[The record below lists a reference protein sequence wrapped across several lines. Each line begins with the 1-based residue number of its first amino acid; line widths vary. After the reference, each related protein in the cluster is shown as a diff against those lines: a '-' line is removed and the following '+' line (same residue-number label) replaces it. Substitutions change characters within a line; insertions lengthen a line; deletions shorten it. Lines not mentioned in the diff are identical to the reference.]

1 MACSDTL
8 CQYQSLTNRLRN
20 CPPHS
25 LKIPSQLPH
34 NSLRTPSTIP
44 STIPSEFH
52 QKSPRGLFRNPI
64 KIHSTFTSITFP
76 SKSQRVPLK
85 NPVHFPHNP
94 NNIPSKFHQ
103 HPINIQTNTSA
114 FLQMSFIIAA
124 QFPHKSSGKIPAQFP
139 EIPKHS
145 IKIPS
150 RLKTFW
156 RVYLKV
162 PQRAEL
168 VDCVGPKLLNK
179 VISECPKS
187 LNSFLVCP
195 RHFLTNLPQRVS
207 QLSAC
212 SQSMPATFRESHLKI
227 SQLTSCHMHI

>member
-1 MACSDTL
+1 MPSPFPQNSFTSPSQFPQNSLNNSLNNSLGIPSKITARPFSKSHQNSLHVHLNHISFKIPARSPQKSSTL
-8 CQYQSLTNRLRN
+8 PSQSQQ
-20 CPPHS
+20 HS
-25 LKIPSQLPH
+25 IKIPSKP
-34 NSLRTPSTIP
+34 
-44 STIPSEFH
+44 
-52 QKSPRGLFRNPI
+52 
-64 KIHSTFTSITFP
+64 
-76 SKSQRVPLK
+76 
-85 NPVHFPHNP
+85 
-94 NNIPSKFHQ
+94 HQ

-145 IKIPS
+145 KIPS
-150 RLKTFW
+150 TLKTFW